1 MGEPESFLGFHTCTH
16 SMYVNMSSHE
26 RVAGLAR
33 ITSFRS
39 FIVMTIT
46 SQCVSSKIKH
56 WPGNLL

>member
-33 ITSFRS
+33 IKSFS
-39 FIVMTIT
+39 DDYNIT
-46 SQCVSSKIKH
+46 VCEQ
-56 WPGNLL
+56 